1 VIPVIGTEES
11 GILLVPLPGHTPGHC
26 GVAVATDS
34 HWLLH
39 CGDAF
44 VRDCQVDPLSPRSPF
59 PIWLR
64 AAEQAVFPV
73 EAQERLR
80 GLLRSHSDEV
90 RVFCSHDPIAYAEL
104 RGISI
109 NEALGLS
116 ASDDVS
122 AA

>member
-1 VIPVIGTEES
+1 
-11 GILLVPLPGHTPGHC
+11 
-26 GVAVATDS
+26 VAVATDS